1 MNVHVIIGIL
11 IALGSM
17 WLGAWGMSFFEA
29 FKDWQHF
36 PTFLTAMFGFFGGS
50 LYAIFKSDLVV

>member
-17 WLGAWGMSFFEA
+17 WLGAWGLSFTD
-29 FKDWQHF
+29 FKDWQHL

-50 LYAIFKSDLVV
+50 FYAILKTDLVV